1 MKSLMTFINK
11 AKSSL
16 LLVPALALAIGFAAP
31 VAVGA
36 QASCSTDGSGGIQA
50 GVACSK
56 GDGTPDN
63 LFGAGGIFTTIVN
76 ILLYIIG
83 AIAVIMLI
91 IGGIRYVTSGGDSS
105 AVTAAKNTILYAI
118 IGIIIALLAYAIVNF
133 VLTSL
138 LAGVGGA

>member
-1 MKSLMTFINK
+1 MKTFFKK
-11 AKSSL
+11 ALSSL
-16 LLVPALALAIGFAAP
+16 LLVPAIALSLGVLAP
-31 VAVGA
+31 VAVNAAGCTSDA
-36 QASCSTDGSGGIQA
+36 TGGITAGASCAQGT
-50 GVACSK
+50 GVSA
-56 GDGTPDN
+56 T
-63 LFGAGGIFTTIVN
+63 LFGTGGIFTTIVN

-83 AIAVIMLI
+83 AVAVIMLI

-138 LAGVGGA
+138 LK